1 MEPQTLSLSTSVVRE
16 KLISR
21 RSRLETARA
30 GLPNPEHLSRL
41 LAEVDEALD
50 KIAKDTYGLC
60 EACHEPIE
68 PDRLAADPL
77 VRNCLDHLTAAERRV
92 LEQDL
97 DLAGRIQRGLLPA
110 RQMAFEVWDTFYH
123 YEPLGPA
130 SGDYCDLI
138 TREEGELL
146 FFMGD
151 VSGKGIAASVLM
163 ANLHAIFRTL
173 VPLRLELTQLME
185 RANRIFCESTGG
197 DHYATLVCGR
207 ATTAGEVE
215 ICNAGHCPPLWIR
228 DGRAT
233 PLGATGLPIGL
244 FGHVEYATAP
254 LTMTDGD
261 VLLLYTDGVTES
273 RNPSDAEY
281 GIDRLIR
288 ATVRSGSTSA
298 ASLVAECRTDL
309 TAFREGSPRT
319 DDVAI
324 LAVRRA
330 R

>member
-1 MEPQTLSLSTSVVRE
+1 MEPQTVSLSMAAARE

-21 RSRLETARA
+21 RSRLESARA

-41 LAEVDEALD
+41 LREVDEALD
-50 KIAKDTYGLC
+50 KIAKDTFGLC
-60 EACHEPIE
+60 ETCHESIE
-68 PDRLAADPL
+68 PDRLTADPL

-110 RQMAFEVWDTFYH
+110 RQMAFDVWDTFYH

-151 VSGKGIAASVLM
+151 VSGKGVAASVLM
-163 ANLHAIFRTL
+163 SNLHAIFRTL
-173 VPLRLELTQLME
+173 VPLRLEMTQLME

-207 ATTAGEVE
+207 ATTTGEIE
-215 ICNAGHCPPLWIR
+215 ICNAGHCAPLWIR
-228 DGRAT
+228 DGHAT

-244 FGHVEYATAP
+244 FGQVEYATTR
-254 LTMTDGD
+254 LTMIDSD

-273 RNPSDAEY
+273 RNPSDEEY
-281 GIDRLIR
+281 GVDRLVLTAAHADR
-288 ATVRSGSTSA
+288 TSA
-298 ASLVAECRTDL
+298 AALVAECRTDL
-309 TAFREGSPRT
+309 MAFREGSPRT
-319 DDVAI
+319 DDVTI
-324 LAVRRA
+324 LAVRRT